1 MTARTT
7 LSRSEA
13 QAVYDRIGQGQDT
26 QTFYEAPAIDAL
38 IAHAAFGEA
47 TALFEIGCG
56 TGRVAERLLRAEA
69 PPEARYVGVDLS
81 PTMVGIARERLAPFD
96 GRAAVIQTDGGFS
109 FDRPDA
115 SQDRVLAT
123 YVLDLLAP
131 TDIRALLAEAH
142 RLLAPDGRLCLA
154 GLTWGDEPLGRL
166 VATGWDMVHTLR
178 PRWVG
183 GCRPLRADRYLDP
196 DRWAVRHR
204 EVVRA
209 WGIPSEVLVATP
221 T

>member
-1 MTARTT
+1 VTAT
-7 LSRSEA
+7 LSRSEVR
-13 QAVYDRIGQGQDT
+13 AVYDRVGRGQDA

-38 IAHAAFGEA
+38 IAHADFEEA

-56 TGRVAERLLRAEA
+56 TGRVAERLLRDHTS
-69 PPEARYVGVDLS
+69 PDARYVGIDLS
-81 PTMVGIARERLAPFD
+81 PTMVRIARDRLAPFGD
-96 GRAAVIQTDGGFS
+96 RAAVVQTDGGLS

-115 SQDRVLAT
+115 SQDRLLAT

-131 TDIRALLAEAH
+131 ADIRALLAEAH
-142 RLLAPDGRLCLA
+142 RLLTPDGRLCLA
-154 GLTWGDEPLGRL
+154 GLTWGSDPLGRL
-166 VATGWDMVHTLR
+166 VAAGWDLIHTLR

-183 GCRPLRADRYLDP
+183 GCRPLRTGPYLDP

-204 EVVRA
+204 EGVRA

>member
-1 MTARTT
+1 MTAT
-7 LSRSEA
+7 LSRSEVR
-13 QAVYDRIGQGQDT
+13 AVYDRVGRGQDA

-38 IAHAAFGEA
+38 IAHADFGEA

-56 TGRVAERLLRAEA
+56 TGRVAERLLRDHTS
-69 PPEARYVGVDLS
+69 PDARYVGIDLS
-81 PTMVGIARERLAPFD
+81 PTMVRIARDRLAPFGD
-96 GRAAVIQTDGGFS
+96 RAAVVQTDGGLS

-115 SQDRVLAT
+115 SQDRLLAT

-131 TDIRALLAEAH
+131 ADIRALLAEAH
-142 RLLAPDGRLCLA
+142 RLLTPDGRLCLA
-154 GLTWGDEPLGRL
+154 GLTWGSDPLGRL
-166 VATGWDMVHTLR
+166 VAAGWDLIHTLR

-183 GCRPLRADRYLDP
+183 GCRPLRTGPYLDP

-204 EVVRA
+204 EGVRA

>member
-1 MTARTT
+1 VTAT
-7 LSRSEA
+7 LSRSEVR
-13 QAVYDRIGQGQDT
+13 AVYDRVGRGQDA

-38 IAHAAFGEA
+38 IAHADFGEA
-47 TALFEIGCG
+47 TSLFEIGCG
-56 TGRVAERLLRAEA
+56 TGRVAERLLRDHTS
-69 PPEARYVGVDLS
+69 PDARYVGIDLS
-81 PTMVGIARERLAPFD
+81 PTMVRIARDRLAPFGD
-96 GRAAVIQTDGGFS
+96 RAAVVQTDGGLS

-115 SQDRVLAT
+115 SQDRLLAT

-131 TDIRALLAEAH
+131 ADIRALLAEAH
-142 RLLAPDGRLCLA
+142 RLLTPDGRLCLA
-154 GLTWGDEPLGRL
+154 GLTWGSDPLGRL
-166 VATGWDMVHTLR
+166 VAAGWDLIHTLR

-183 GCRPLRADRYLDP
+183 GCRPLRTGPYLDP

-204 EVVRA
+204 EGVRA

>member
-1 MTARTT
+1 VTAT
-7 LSRSEA
+7 LSRSEVR
-13 QAVYDRIGQGQDT
+13 AVYDRVGRGQDA

-38 IAHAAFGEA
+38 IAHADFGEA

-56 TGRVAERLLRAEA
+56 TGRVAERLLRDHTS
-69 PPEARYVGVDLS
+69 PDARYVGIDLS
-81 PTMVGIARERLAPFD
+81 PTMVRIARDRLAPFGD
-96 GRAAVIQTDGGFS
+96 RAAVVQTDGGLS

-115 SQDRVLAT
+115 SQDRLLAT

-131 TDIRALLAEAH
+131 ADIRALLAEAH
-142 RLLAPDGRLCLA
+142 RLLTPDGRLCLA
-154 GLTWGDEPLGRL
+154 GLTWGSDPLGRL
-166 VATGWDMVHTLR
+166 VAAGWDLIHTLR

-183 GCRPLRADRYLDP
+183 GCRPLRTGPYLDP

-204 EVVRA
+204 EGVRA